1 MQKKI
6 DLINGP
12 ILSSLTKLALP
23 IMATSLIQMAYNMI
37 DMIWIGRLGSS
48 AVASVGAAGMYMWL
62 SNGLVTLARMGG
74 QVHVG
79 HAVGAGRTDSA
90 GRYAATT
97 FQMTLLLGVLYGLVC
112 TIFSKPLIA
121 FFHLTSSSVINDAV
135 SYLMITCGL
144 VIFSFLNQIF
154 TGLFTAIGNSHPAFL
169 STSVGLVINIILDPL
184 LIFGIGPFPALKVT
198 GAAIATIIAQ
208 MVVTLLF
215 YFLQAKTTFCF
226 TIFIYCK
233 LQILRKLQK
242 FSGSGFLPVCR
253 VLYLLA
259 FP

>member
-1 MQKKI
+1 
-6 DLINGP
+6 
-12 ILSSLTKLALP
+12 
-23 IMATSLIQMAYNMI
+23 
-37 DMIWIGRLGSS
+37 
-48 AVASVGAAGMYMWL
+48 
-62 SNGLVTLARMGG
+62 
-74 QVHVG
+74 
-79 HAVGAGRTDSA
+79 
-90 GRYAATT
+90 
-97 FQMTLLLGVLYGLVC
+97 MTLLLGVLYGLVC

-121 FFHLTSSSVINDAV
+121 FFHLTSRSVINDAV

-184 LIFGIGPFPALKVT
+184 LISGTVHFLHKVT

-215 YFLQAKTTFCF
+215 LFFASKTRFCF

>member
-121 FFHLTSSSVINDAV
+121 FFHLTSTSVINDAV

-169 STSVGLVINIILDPL
+169 STSVGLVINIILDPPRAGSDERFL
-184 LIFGIGPFPALKVT
+184 SSVVKLSPKKVIYISCNPETLARDLKYLTKHHYKVEKIQPVDMFPFCDHCETVCELV
-198 GAAIATIIAQ
+198 
-208 MVVTLLF
+208 
-215 YFLQAKTTFCF
+215 
-226 TIFIYCK
+226 
-233 LQILRKLQK
+233 RK
-242 FSGSGFLPVCR
+242 
-253 VLYLLA
+253 
-259 FP
+259 

>member
-79 HAVGAGRTDSA
+79 HAVGAGRTDFA

-121 FFHLTSSSVINDAV
+121 FFHLTSRSVINDAV

-169 STSVGLVINIILDPL
+169 STSVGLVIN
-184 LIFGIGPFPALKVT
+184 F
-198 GAAIATIIAQ
+198 
-208 MVVTLLF
+208 F
-215 YFLQAKTTFCF
+215 YFLQAKTRFCF